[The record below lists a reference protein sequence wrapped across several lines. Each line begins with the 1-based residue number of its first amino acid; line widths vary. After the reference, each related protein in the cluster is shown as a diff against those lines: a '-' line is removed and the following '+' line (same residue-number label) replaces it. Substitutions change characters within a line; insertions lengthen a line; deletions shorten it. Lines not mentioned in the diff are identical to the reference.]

1 MESRYTNEMR
11 KLIVNDIMNAVVN
24 TEEGK
29 YWCREYGVSFVPQQG
44 FVLEDY
50 HEEPVVF
57 DMERAV
63 DVLLQEYDD
72 ERTDWVCDEIA
83 NNEMYTMFC
92 VFQDILFGTCWIF

>member
-11 KLIVNDIMNAVVN
+11 KLIVNDIMTNVLH
-24 TEEGK
+24 TEEGQR
-29 YWCREYGVSFVPQQG
+29 WCTDYGVSYIPQQG

-50 HEEPVVF
+50 HETPIMF

-72 ERTDWVCDEIA
+72 ERTDWLCNEIDD
-83 NNEMYTMFC
+83 NDIHTMFC
-92 VFQDILFGTCWIF
+92 TFQEILFGTTWIF